1 MEPKEAFYAELVK
14 LFAYVLNQL
23 RLYSEEH
30 PSAQLSARNFTE
42 KLRVILDSG
51 TSVVFGFIEGRLIIN
66 DLNFD
71 SKVIGVPVLLG

>member
-1 MEPKEAFYAELVK
+1 MEPKEAFYTELVK
-14 LFAYVLNQL
+14 VFSYVLNQL

-42 KLRVILDSG
+42 KLREILDSG
-51 TSVVFGFIEGRLIIN
+51 TSVIFGFVEGRLIIN

-71 SKVIGVPVLLG
+71 SKVIGVPV